1 MASFLGFG
9 CTCCGADGG
18 AVVTDESGMVASL
31 PVHDETMARLEDAD
45 TENARPVMLARA
57 PEGEDSFVTE
67 PPPAPEDVVVD
78 VGGTS
83 DTQPSESQKEVEK
96 VRLQQLFA
104 GFLTQAAKGF
114 PCKYLKEKTGE
125 LCATNY
131 RIDSKLKTFT
141 IDKVDPPKAN
151 TKAKAAPAPSH
162 EVQCAL
168 LQIQDIYAFGQ
179 DGASPFPKEIL
190 QKVPEKDQ
198 AKLIMVVY
206 KDEKVDKK
214 FFRFCFLEETVETSN
229 AFMQCMRILRAYV
242 LSAAKP

>member
-1 MASFLGFG
+1 MASFLGLG
-9 CTCCGADGG
+9 CCCRVDGG
-18 AVVTDESGMVASL
+18 AVVNDESGMVASV
-31 PVHDETMARLEDAD
+31 PVHDENLARLKDVD
-45 TENARPVMLARA
+45 DENAAPVMLARA
-57 PEGEDSFVTE
+57 PEEEAFETE
-67 PPPAPEDVVVD
+67 PPPAPEDVVD

-83 DTQPSESQKEVEK
+83 DTQTSESQKEVEK

-151 TKAKAAPAPSH
+151 TKAKAAPATGH

-198 AKLIMVVY
+198 TRLIMVVY
-206 KDEKVDKK
+206 KDDKVDKK